1 MIDYYSINKNKFLN
15 NNTYNIGGKKVKKIH
30 RISQFINILKT

>member
-15 NNTYNIGGKKVKKIH
+15 NNTYNIGGKKYKRYIEYL
-30 RISQFINILKT
+30 NL